1 MLSSQNCGK
10 YLYGRWER
18 MRQSAMRT
26 RSDDKQAWLE
36 LTDGQIGG
44 VNTKEAY
51 EARTTPIDPYTP
63 SKKRDIRTP
72 PEKGN

>member
-26 RSDDKQAWLE
+26 KSNVKQDWLE
-36 LTDGQIGG
+36 LTDEQIGG
-44 VNTKEAY
+44 VYTDEAY
-51 EARTTPIDPYTP
+51 RAETTPVDPYTK
-63 SKKRDIRTP
+63 SKKRDIRDLP
-72 PEKGN
+72 VVDK